1 MKSKKTK
8 GNPTSPRN
16 STEDDNHR
24 SAFSFLKNR
33 FFTHNSPS
41 LPQQQHQQK
50 TTSPRQSTS
59 SSRSAATAAISKP
72 WSIDTHPIHTPEKP
86 LSRSFDEH
94 SASSE
99 FNTSSS
105 NSSTATSTT
114 KRMLNR
120 STRPMS
126 MMGMDSLL
134 AQSTDLPATISVAK
148 PQINH
153 TATDTTTTTINTTTT
168 FNSTAPHDSTLDAF
182 STPVVARRRNSTNTS
197 TLKNN
202 NNAAEKRTSLII
214 LKEGYLFKKTDFKPF
229 HKQTK
234 LDRGWKLYR
243 VVLRGHK
250 LYLYKLTS
258 ESPLRSLFP
267 MPNHSLK
274 QLHSNHSLA
283 SQQSSFSLSN
293 SSISSITTTAT
304 TTTPY
309 AASSLVRGDFDREAQ
324 QVFFPTQQA
333 STAQGAVFM
342 ELNQVTLQAKH
353 QVNLIIYNDSLYT
366 CIRPDPLSSLW
377 KIDTKIPIHRLKVEY
392 MNSSHTNPTSPA
404 SFSSMQS
411 DPYFNQH
418 SHSNGLLLFNI
429 QYVNRP
435 SILGVYSTQHR
446 EAGHAWIS
454 RFQSKTAANT
464 EDDVEREDVESSRSG
479 GSLSREDDGYGWE
492 DNSSSSRMYDATQRI
507 HPDIVFRDHRS
518 DQKSPPQPPLPQQ
531 QQQTDENYIQGGTVN
546 ALVHELLYNTD
557 QHEHYMQIFLL
568 TYSTFTTGAR
578 VLSEIKT
585 CLVANSTFEQR
596 VLDIFTFWCQHFA
609 LDIMGEVATGMMDIL
624 DHHIMD
630 ANAVHVKELVLK
642 TVSENAQK
650 TCEQTMASTCT
661 AHHPNQEE
669 EEEEEEDQ
677 VENITAYETDGKRR
691 DSINLS
697 NLLLTG
703 LTPAVFLSIDPTSF
717 AQQIYL
723 FHLNKHKQYQKDLMN
738 PISYLP
744 RPQLSVQ
751 MLNSLLFTTMAP
763 HFLTKLIRNQIL
775 IDTQQQEADNC
786 MLVRSQLLEHWIRI
800 GLELK
805 ELGDMTGWCAVAM
818 GICSV
823 GIVRLRETWKAIDR
837 ALVYQVQVEWVNIL
851 TEYGL
856 FSQIMW
862 AEGWGDKS
870 SLSQFSKVLSS
881 TASDKDL
888 PFFGTIRQSVD
899 RYRKHNKKLL
909 SPSMVNFEEC
919 ECIYEAIT
927 TNLDKWKQQQQ
938 RTPLDL
944 INPSFPAVGPL
955 QSFFEH
961 SVTDLMSVPH
971 DYKYLQEC
979 SLACEPRVFGQGFD
993 RRKFSG
999 RSATHP
1005 LNPQAGASTDVAPPS
1020 TASLVF
1026 PTILDSCTLL
1036 ESKKQA
1042 SGNTTDTGVSGS
1054 NSHASMISLA
1064 SSSSHQQASSPAASA
1079 SKRTHPRKTGTNNS
1093 VRSLRSFMEE
1103 DRNAK
1108 MSALEAEK
1116 TTPVEQESPVKESNR
1131 KAFRHRT
1138 YSFPPGSS
1146 STGNKMLSTSSKY
1159 DLLESENSRT
1169 WLGSLISSRYHKTY
1183 STKALIEA
1191 HRKSR
1196 AAQYGHNG
1204 ELLLTVEQ
1212 GELVFK
1218 ASAILKGEKS
1228 AVDESTRLKKTESNY
1243 SIDFL
1248 KKDEDE
1254 SNSEQDALLVAVKA
1268 AYLEQLV
1275 ETLVRGIAPHEE
1287 SLKDQWQMIS
1297 LAEGLS
1303 QQNQPARIAMDEE
1316 EYINVFFMTFRVYC
1330 SANHL
1335 LDMLKRRFMDAKSK
1349 CKSPL
1354 KRKNSLILLETY
1366 FSAADAP
1373 TPSSSKKSTANESL
1387 LTFDW
1392 KKVAEIQL
1400 RVLNLMLYWVEE
1412 HPYDFVDEVEATR
1425 YIANFLKNAKT
1436 ALEEWRVP
1444 LQEYQAQDISEDI
1457 KLNHVEALKMADI
1470 IATRI
1475 SQLRNQFIRKS
1486 ISPCYD
1492 LKAIEFDAESARG
1505 GEDLYKQLTDGC
1517 TRYHTTLQLA
1527 TNKLL
1532 PLSISTRP
1540 RDKEAK
1546 SLVDRFPPEALLEQV
1561 DRAVGQLF
1569 SAVTMQDWIQT
1580 LDVFEAQSG
1589 DIYAWLPARK
1599 SSRTSRMPAALAP
1612 VLDAPSSHLASY
1624 HVLPDEIIVSDIF
1637 TAIEGARRSVVS
1649 PSAFADDDLL
1659 LAFPGSIQYLYCMH
1673 FIIRSWVI
1681 NDIAAMDIDSKTRVL
1696 RIEKFIQIVM
1706 LSRISSEKLVL
1717 FPELKESAKGR
1728 VPGFV
1733 EYAIASALVSP
1744 EVRLFTKAWQDVAMQ
1759 HGHANLDNL
1768 ENLLSQIQKMQTVLS
1783 SSNPARAVSS
1793 TSSYSLSSI
1802 ATSSSS
1808 QHQQHQLVVPSLAW
1822 IFERIMEL
1830 CFHVPDTFEKKDN
1843 LINFDKRRYV
1853 YQFLQLIVNVQTD
1866 LQKQQVESKG
1876 IGMSF
1881 LISPHESKDTW
1892 KDLRELAMKENKK
1905 TMSGGTS
1912 SMVLRGTS
1920 SKSLQR
1926 GMVFNKLVAEQM
1938 DKLKKDFKERDRVD
1952 KEWLSLQHKLQKKQ
1966 LEQARLIEK
1975 QDRKANLSKPSSA
1988 SSQQSSGHSVMPRIN
2003 SFLRG
2008 LRPQSIV
2015 ATPIQHIFPH
2025 SPNALDA
2032 SSSQY
2037 LSTTKASTV
2046 INLIH
2051 STTSVA
2057 STYTKREFVFRIV
2070 TEEGGQYLFQGMNRE
2085 DMHDWMQHINNSA
2098 REGAAKRQSVLA
2110 AESLDI
2116 DTSQQQHRQAM
2127 LGSRT
2132 QPASRTSVYGVTL
2145 DYLMRDGKVPLVVD
2159 KCIREIEERGLEEV
2173 GIYRVAGTG
2182 SVVSAL
2188 KAEFNKDVSK
2198 VDLSDPNWADINV
2211 VADAL
2216 KQFLRELPEPLLT
2229 YALYDDLI
2237 TASASED
2244 HDERVVTDFEA
2255 TNHMYA
2261 TNLAIVFGPTL
2272 LQPTPGPAS
2281 FATTMSNLGH
2291 HQNIV
2296 KYLILNY
2303 HYLFDVECDEAEK
2316 DEEDVAAATSA
2327 VEEPTITTTAAAS
2340 AS

>member
-1 MKSKKTK
+1 MMKSKKSK

-16 STEDDNHR
+16 SAEDDNHR

-33 FFTHNSPS
+33 FFPHNSPS
-41 LPQQQHQQK
+41 SLPQQHQHSA
-50 TTSPRQSTS
+50 SPRPSTS
-59 SSRSAATAAISKP
+59 STRPAAVVTKP
-72 WSIDTHPIHTPEKP
+72 WSIDTHSTQLPEKP

-114 KRMLNR
+114 KRTLNR

-148 PQINH
+148 PHIANTTQ
-153 TATDTTTTTINTTTT
+153 DTTTTTTTTATTTT
-168 FNSTAPHDSTLDAF
+168 TNITTTNYATPHDSALDAF
-182 STPVVARRRNSTNTS
+182 STPVIARRRNSTNTS
-197 TLKNN
+197 TPTNN
-202 NNAAEKRTSLII
+202 NNASEKRTSLII
-214 LKEGYLFKKTDFKPF
+214 LKEGYLFKKTDFRPF

-267 MPNHSLK
+267 MPHHHPLK

-293 SSISSITTTAT
+293 SSISSIATTGTTANTTTTAT
-304 TTTPY
+304 
-309 AASSLVRGDFDREAQ
+309 LVRGDFDREAQ

-353 QVNLIIYNDSLYT
+353 PVHLILYNDALYT
-366 CIRPDPLSSLW
+366 CSRPDPQTSLW
-377 KIDTKIPIHRLKVEY
+377 KIENKIPVHRIKVEY
-392 MNSSHTNPTSPA
+392 MVSSSNTSQHPTSPA

-411 DPYFNQH
+411 DPY
-418 SHSNGLLLFNI
+418 SHSNGLLLFNL

-454 RFQSKTAANT
+454 QLQSKASAVSATPT
-464 EDDVEREDVESSRSG
+464 EDSRDDEEEDVSSSRSG
-479 GSLSREDDGYGWE
+479 GSLSREDGYGWE
-492 DNSSSSRMYDATQRI
+492 QQTSSSSRMYDATQRV

-518 DQKSPPQPPLPQQ
+518 DGDSQPPPPPPPPPQP
-531 QQQTDENYIQGGTVN
+531 TEESRIQGGTVN

-578 VLSEIKT
+578 VLSEIKS
-585 CLVANSTFEQR
+585 CLIANSTFEQR
-596 VLDIFTFWCQHFA
+596 VLDIFTFWCHYFA

-624 DHHIMD
+624 DHHVVD
-630 ANAVHVKELVLK
+630 TQAVHVKELVLK

-650 TCEQTMASTCT
+650 TCEQTIVNTTAITTT
-661 AHHPNQEE
+661 AHYPQDDVEEQEQGDND
-669 EEEEEEDQ
+669 DQ

-723 FHLNKHKQYQKDLMN
+723 FHLNKHKQYQHDLMN

-763 HFLTKLIRNQIL
+763 HFLTKLIRNQVL
-775 IDTQQQEADNC
+775 IDTQQEEADNC
-786 MLVRSQLLEHWIRI
+786 MLVRSQLLEHWIRV
-800 GLELK
+800 GLQLK

-818 GICSV
+818 GICSM
-823 GIVRLRETWKAIDR
+823 GIVRLRETWKAVDR
-837 ALVYQVQVEWVNIL
+837 ALVHHVQVEWVNTL
-851 TEYGL
+851 TDYGL

-862 AEGWGDKS
+862 AEGWGDKAF
-870 SLSQFSKVLSS
+870 LSQFSKVLSS
-881 TASDKDL
+881 SISDTGL

-927 TNLDKWKQQQQ
+927 TNLEAWKAQQQQ
-938 RTPLDL
+938 QQHTPLDQ
-944 INPSFPAVGPL
+944 INPVFPAVGPL

-999 RSATHP
+999 RSASSSSATHS
-1005 LNPQAGASTDVAPPS
+1005 LHSQTGGSNDVAPPS
-1020 TASLVF
+1020 TAALVF
-1026 PTILDSCTLL
+1026 PTILESCSLL
-1036 ESKKQA
+1036 ETKKQA
-1042 SGNTTDTGVSGS
+1042 SGNASDTGVTGS
-1054 NSHASMISLA
+1054 HSHASMMSLGSSL
-1064 SSSSHQQASSPAASA
+1064 SSSQQQQQQQSS
-1079 SKRTHPRKTGTNNS
+1079 KKTHPRKIGTNNS

-1103 DRNAK
+1103 DRNTRKLATGDDGDK
-1108 MSALEAEK
+1108 EQQQQPAAQ
-1116 TTPVEQESPVKESNR
+1116 QESSVKESNQR
-1131 KAFRHRT
+1131 AFRHRT

-1146 STGNKMLSTSSKY
+1146 STGNKLLSTSSKY

-1204 ELLLTVEQ
+1204 ELLLTVQQ

-1228 AVDESTRLKKTESNY
+1228 IVDESTGLKRTGSHY

-1248 KKDEDE
+1248 KKGKYEE
-1254 SNSEQDALLVAVKA
+1254 EINNNERDALLVAVKA
-1268 AYLEQLV
+1268 GYLEQLV
-1275 ETLVRGIAPHEE
+1275 ETLVRGVAPHEE

-1297 LAEGLS
+1297 LAEGFS

-1335 LDMLKRRFMDAKSK
+1335 LDMLRRQFMNAKSR

-1366 FSAADAP
+1366 FSSAAATKDA
-1373 TPSSSKKSTANESL
+1373 TCDHNNNRKSTTTASESL
-1387 LTFDW
+1387 LSFDW
-1392 KKVAEIQL
+1392 KKVADIQL

-1444 LQEYQAQDISEDI
+1444 LQAYQAPQDISEDI
-1457 KLNHVEALKMADI
+1457 RSNHGEALKMASVI
-1470 IATRI
+1470 TTRI
-1475 SQLRNQFIRKS
+1475 SQLRSQFIRKS

-1492 LKAIEFDAESARG
+1492 LKAIEFDPESARG
-1505 GEDLYKQLTDGC
+1505 AEDLYKQLTDGC

-1527 TNKLL
+1527 TNKLV

-1540 RDKEAK
+1540 RDMEAK

-1580 LDVFEAQSG
+1580 FDVFEAQSG

-1599 SSRTSRMPAALAP
+1599 SSRTSRMPAALAS

-1624 HVLPDEIIVSDIF
+1624 HVMPDEIIVSDIF

-1673 FIIRSWVI
+1673 FVIRSWVI

-1696 RIEKFIQIVM
+1696 RIEKFIQIVV
-1706 LSRISSEKLVL
+1706 LSRLSSEKLVL
-1717 FPELKESAKGR
+1717 FPESSSTTSKGR

-1744 EVRLFTKAWQDVAMQ
+1744 EVRLFSKAWQDVAMQ

-1768 ENLLSQIQKMQTVLS
+1768 ENLLSQIQKMQTMLS
-1783 SSNPARAVSS
+1783 SSNPARAVSP
-1793 TSSYSLSSI
+1793 SSSISLSSMV
-1802 ATSSSS
+1802 SSSCS
-1808 QHQQHQLVVPSLAW
+1808 QDQLSHPLVVPSLGW

-1830 CFHVPDTFEKKDN
+1830 CFHVPDTFDTKDN
-1843 LINFDKRRYV
+1843 LIHFDKRRYV
-1853 YQFLQLIVNVQTD
+1853 YQFLQLIVNVQSD
-1866 LQKQQVESKG
+1866 LQEQQQQMASKS
-1876 IGMSF
+1876 ISMSF
-1881 LISPHESKDTW
+1881 LMSPYQSKDTW
-1892 KDLRELAMKENKK
+1892 KDLRELAIKENKK
-1905 TMSGGTS
+1905 AMSSSGTS
-1912 SMVLRGTS
+1912 SMVMRGTS

-1926 GMVFNKLVAEQM
+1926 GMVFSKLVAEQM

-1952 KEWLSLQHKLQKKQ
+1952 KEWLSLQHKLQKRQ

-1975 QDRKANLSKPSSA
+1975 QDRKANANKPSSSSSA
-1988 SSQQSSGHSVMPRIN
+1988 SQQQQQQSNSGHSVMPRIN

-2015 ATPIQHIFPH
+2015 AATPIQHIFPH
-2025 SPNALDA
+2025 APNNNNMADI

-2051 STTSVA
+2051 ATTSVA

-2085 DMHDWMQHINNSA
+2085 DMQDWIQHINNSA

-2110 AESLDI
+2110 AESLDMEA
-2116 DTSQQQHRQAM
+2116 SQQHRQAM
-2127 LGSRT
+2127 LGGSRK
-2132 QPASRTSVYGVTL
+2132 QPAAASRTSVYGVTL
-2145 DYLMRDGKVPLVVD
+2145 DCLMRDGKVPLVVD

-2188 KAEFNKDVSK
+2188 KAEFNKDVAR

-2229 YALYDDLI
+2229 YSLYNEFI
-2237 TASASED
+2237 TAS
-2244 HDERVVTDFEA
+2244 
-2255 TNHMYA
+2255 
-2261 TNLAIVFGPTL
+2261 
-2272 LQPTPGPAS
+2272 
-2281 FATTMSNLGH
+2281 
-2291 HQNIV
+2291 
-2296 KYLILNY
+2296 
-2303 HYLFDVECDEAEK
+2303 
-2316 DEEDVAAATSA
+2316 
-2327 VEEPTITTTAAAS
+2327 
-2340 AS
+2340 